1 MDREQKTAVVDELA
15 SELKDA
21 TAIFAVDYRGIS
33 VPQAAELRA
42 GLREADTRFRVVK
55 NRLTLRAAD
64 SAGTETLK
72 EYLTG
77 PTALALV
84 KGDAALAAKTI
95 RRLGS
100 EWELLEY
107 KGGLM
112 EGEELDPDS
121 FTAIAKLPGRDALN
135 AQFAGIVASPIT
147 GLVRG
152 LGSMIQ
158 GLALQLGQIAEK
170 GLVTGEPPAEE
181 EPPAAEEA
189 PAEEPPA
196 EEPPAAEE
204 AAPDPEPAESPEE
217 TSEEQAPEGE
227 DAGQEEPAETGEGD
241 QDIGEEPA
249 AEESSETEETSG
261 AEETSEDSDEKK
273 EEGE

>member
-1 MDREQKTAVVDELA
+1 MDRPLWPACVRVFCLAGGGETENEMDREQKTAVVAELA
-15 SELKDA
+15 EELKGA

-42 GLREADTRFRVVK
+42 GLRDAEARFRVVK

-64 SAGTETLK
+64 AAGTDVIK
-72 EYLTG
+72 EHLSG

-84 KGDAALAAKTI
+84 KGDAALAAKTL

-100 EWELLEY
+100 EWQLLDY

-112 EGEELDPDS
+112 DGEELDPDS
-121 FTAIAKLPGRDALN
+121 FSAIARLPGRDALN
-135 AQFAGIVASPIT
+135 AQLAGVVASPLT

-158 GLALQLGQIAEK
+158 GLALQLGQIAEQ
-170 GLVTGEPPAEE
+170 GLVSGEA
-181 EPPAAEEA
+181 PAAEE
-189 PAEEPPA
+189 P
-196 EEPPAAEE
+196 
-204 AAPDPEPAESPEE
+204 APDPEPTESPEE
-217 TSEEQAPEGE
+217 TSEEEAPEGE
-227 DAGQEEPAETGEGD
+227 DAGQGEPTETGEGD

-249 AEESSETEETSG
+249 T
-261 AEETSEDSDEKK
+261 ETSEDSENK
-273 EEGE
+273 EDSE

>member
-1 MDREQKTAVVDELA
+1 MDREQKTAVVEELA
-15 SELKDA
+15 TELKDA

-42 GLREADTRFRVVK
+42 GLRDADTRFRIVK

-64 SAGTETLK
+64 TAGTDGLK
-72 EYLTG
+72 EHLSG

-84 KGDAALAAKTI
+84 KGDAALAAKTL
-95 RRLGS
+95 RRLGT

-112 EGEELDPDS
+112 DGEVLDPDT
-121 FTAIAKLPGRDALN
+121 FTAIARLPGREALN
-135 AQFAGIVASPIT
+135 AQLAGVVASPIT

-158 GLALQLGQIAEK
+158 GLALQLGQIAEQ
-170 GLVTGEPPAEE
+170 GLVSGEAPKDE
-181 EPPAAEEA
+181 EPPA
-189 PAEEPPA
+189 
-196 EEPPAAEE
+196 
-204 AAPDPEPAESPEE
+204 DPEPTDSPEE

-227 DAGQEEPAETGEGD
+227 DAGQGEAEETGEGD
-241 QDIGEEPA
+241 ADIAEEPP
-249 AEESSETEETSG
+249 
-261 AEETSEDSDEKK
+261 EETSEDSDENK
-273 EEGE
+273 EDSE

>member
-15 SELKDA
+15 GELKDA

-33 VPQAAELRA
+33 VPQAAELRE
-42 GLREADTRFRVVK
+42 GLREADTRFRIVK

-64 SAGTETLK
+64 AAGTDELK
-72 EYLTG
+72 GLLTG

-84 KGDAALAAKTI
+84 KGDAALAAKTLSK
-95 RRLGS
+95 LGS

-121 FTAIAKLPGRDALN
+121 FKTIARLPGREALN
-135 AQFAGIVASPIT
+135 AQIAGVVASPLT

-158 GLALQLGQIAEK
+158 GLALQHDQIAEK
-170 GLVTGEPPAEE
+170 GLVSGEAPAA
-181 EPPAAEEA
+181 EPEPEKAEEA
-189 PAEEPPA
+189 PAEEAPTEA
-196 EEPPAAEE
+196 ASGNEPPADQAEAPEEEPE
-204 AAPDPEPAESPEE
+204 AKDGTSDEE
-217 TSEEQAPEGE
+217 TSN
-227 DAGQEEPAETGEGD
+227 
-241 QDIGEEPA
+241 
-249 AEESSETEETSG
+249 
-261 AEETSEDSDEKK
+261 EDSNE
-273 EEGE
+273 EEG

>member
-1 MDREQKTAVVDELA
+1 MDREQKTAVVEELA
-15 SELKDA
+15 GELKDA

-42 GLREADTRFRVVK
+42 GLRNADTRFRIVK

-64 SAGTETLK
+64 AAGTDAIK
-72 EYLTG
+72 EHLSG

-100 EWELLEY
+100 EWELLDY

-112 EGEELDPDS
+112 DGEELDPDS
-121 FTAIAKLPGRDALN
+121 FTAIARLPGREALN
-135 AQFAGIVASPIT
+135 AQLAGVVASPLT

-158 GLALQLGQIAEK
+158 GLAIQLGQIAEQ
-170 GLVTGEPPAEE
+170 GLVSGEPPAEE
-181 EPPAAEEA
+181 KEETPKEVEA
-189 PAEEPPA
+189 TAGEADSDGSDEEPQ
-196 EEPPAAEE
+196 
-204 AAPDPEPAESPEE
+204 PDPEPAES
-217 TSEEQAPEGE
+217 SEESSEEEAPEGE

-241 QDIGEEPA
+241 ADLGEEA
-249 AEESSETEETSG
+249 SQ
-261 AEETSEDSDEKK
+261 ETSEDSENK
-273 EEGE
+273 EDSE

>member
-1 MDREQKTAVVDELA
+1 MDREQKTAVVEELA

-42 GLREADTRFRVVK
+42 GLRDADTRFRIVK

-64 SAGTETLK
+64 SAGTDALK
-72 EYLTG
+72 EHLRG

-95 RRLGS
+95 NRLGS
-100 EWELLEY
+100 EWELLDY

-112 EGEELDPDS
+112 DGEELDPDS
-121 FTAIAKLPGRDALN
+121 FTAIARLPGREALN
-135 AQFAGIVASPIT
+135 AQLAGVVASPLT

-158 GLALQLGQIAEK
+158 GLALQLGQIAEQ
-170 GLVTGEPPAEE
+170 GLVSGEAPPAE
-181 EPPAAEEA
+181 EEA
-189 PAEEPPA
+189 PAEEESPA
-196 EEPPAAEE
+196 EEETSPEEEAAAEEEASAEQEAPKEVEAPAAE
-204 AAPDPEPAESPEE
+204 ADSNG
-217 TSEEQAPEGE
+217 S
-227 DAGQEEPAETGEGD
+227 DEEPAEAEDASSDEGD
-241 QDIGEEPA
+241 ADIGEEP
-249 AEESSETEETSG
+249 
-261 AEETSEDSDEKK
+261 EETSEDSENK
-273 EEGE
+273 EDSE

>member
-1 MDREQKTAVVDELA
+1 VRVFSLAAQDQIEMDREQKTAVVKELA

-33 VPQAAELRA
+33 VPQAAELRE
-42 GLREADTRFRVVK
+42 GLRDADTRFRIVK

-64 SAGTETLK
+64 EAGTDGIKDFLS
-72 EYLTG
+72 G

-95 RRLGS
+95 NRLGS

-112 EGEELDPDS
+112 DGEELDPDS
-121 FTAIAKLPGRDALN
+121 FTAIAKLPGREALN
-135 AQFAGIVASPIT
+135 AQLAGVVASPLT

-158 GLALQLGQIAEK
+158 GLALQLGQIAEQ
-170 GLVTGEPPAEE
+170 GLVTGEAPLAE
-181 EPPAAEEA
+181 EEA
-189 PAEEPPA
+189 PAATEETPA
-196 EEPPAAEE
+196 
-204 AAPDPEPAESPEE
+204 DPEPAESPEE
-217 TSEEQAPEGE
+217 SSEEEAPEGE
-227 DAGQEEPAETGEGD
+227 EAGQGEPEETTEGD
-241 QDIGEEPA
+241 ADIGEEAP
-249 AEESSETEETSG
+249 AEETP
-261 AEETSEDSDEKK
+261 AEETSEDSDENK
-273 EEGE
+273 EDSE

>member
-1 MDREQKTAVVDELA
+1 VRVFSLAAQDQIEMDREQKTAVVKELA

-42 GLREADTRFRVVK
+42 GLRDADTRFRIVK

-64 SAGTETLK
+64 AAGTDVLK
-72 EYLTG
+72 DHLSG

-84 KGDAALAAKTI
+84 KGDAALAAKTL

-100 EWELLEY
+100 EWELLDY

-112 EGEELDPDS
+112 DGEELDPDS
-121 FTAIAKLPGRDALN
+121 FTAIAVLPGREALN
-135 AQFAGIVASPIT
+135 AQLAGVVASPLT

-158 GLALQLGQIAEK
+158 GLALQLGQIAEQ
-170 GLVTGEPPAEE
+170 GLGSGEPPAQEGR
-181 EPPAAEEA
+181 AAEET
-189 PAEEPPA
+189 PG
-196 EEPPAAEE
+196 
-204 AAPDPEPAESPEE
+204 DPEPTESPEE
-217 TSEEQAPEGE
+217 SSEEQAPGGE
-227 DAGQEEPAETGEGD
+227 DAGQGEAPETGEGD
-241 QDIGEEPA
+241 ADI
-249 AEESSETEETSG
+249 AEEQPADEQPAEEQP
-261 AEETSEDSDEKK
+261 AEETSEGASEEASEDSENK
-273 EEGE
+273 EDD